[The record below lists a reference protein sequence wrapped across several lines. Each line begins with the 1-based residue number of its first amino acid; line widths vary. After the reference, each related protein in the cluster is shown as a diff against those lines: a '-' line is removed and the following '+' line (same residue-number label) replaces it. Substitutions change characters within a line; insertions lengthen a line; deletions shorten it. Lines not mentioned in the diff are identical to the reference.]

1 MRSVMVEFKPS
12 KKLKAELIR
21 AALLELGC
29 WAAGGIAFYAT
40 GNWVWLA
47 CGITGGLGASLPA
60 IIKLVREAKDNDR
73 ASR

>member
-1 MRSVMVEFKPS
+1 MRSVMAEFKPS
-12 KKLKAELIR
+12 GKMRAELIR
-21 AALLELGC
+21 AALLELAC

-47 CGITGGLGASLPA
+47 CGILGGTGFSLPA
-60 IIKLVREAKDNDR
+60 VIKLVREAKDNDR

>member
-1 MRSVMVEFKPS
+1 MAEFKPS
-12 KKLKAELIR
+12 KELKAELVR

-29 WAAGGIAFYAT
+29 WAAGGLAYDAT

-47 CGITGGLGASLPA
+47 CGILAGLGFSLPV
-60 IIKLVREAKDNDR
+60 IVKLVREAKDNDR

>member
-29 WAAGGIAFYAT
+29 WAAGGIASYAT

-47 CGITGGLGASLPA
+47 CGIAGGLGFSLPA

>member
-1 MRSVMVEFKPS
+1 MAEFRPS
-12 KKLKAELIR
+12 KKLKAELVR

-29 WAAGGIAFYAT
+29 WAAGGIAFYVT

-47 CGITGGLGASLPA
+47 CGILAGLGVSLPA
-60 IIKLVREAKDNDR
+60 IVRLVREAKEQDR

>member
-1 MRSVMVEFKPS
+1 MRSVMAEFKPS
-12 KKLKAELIR
+12 KKMKAELIR

-29 WAAGGIAFYAT
+29 WAAGGIAFYGT

-47 CGITGGLGASLPA
+47 CGILGGLGFSLPA
-60 IIKLVREAKDNDR
+60 VIKLVREAKDNDR